1 MRNLLLH
8 SLVIFLLVG
17 MPTWAFAALKLKGQ
31 FIQGGLIQG
40 RVGPGDQVVVG
51 QRQIRVSADGRFI
64 IGFGRDAPLRQ
75 TLALTHADGSVE
87 NREIDIQQRTYDV
100 QRINGIDKRMM
111 EPTEEDLR
119 RISHEAEL
127 VTEARQ
133 LDSAQDHFSESFV
146 WPVVGRISGIYGS
159 QRIFNGEPRRPHY
172 GVDIAAAKGTPVI
185 APAGGTVV
193 LVHQGMFFSGATL
206 IIDHGHGLS
215 SSFLHLNSIL
225 VKAGEQV
232 AQGQRIATVGA
243 SGRVTGPHLDWRVN
257 WFDVRLDPALLVP
270 GMTENGPRKSQ

>member
-1 MRNLLLH
+1 MRSLLLH

-31 FIQGGLIQG
+31 FVQGGLLQG
-40 RVGPGDQVVVG
+40 QVGPGDQVIVG
-51 QRQIRVSADGRFI
+51 QRQIRVSADGHFTF
-64 IGFGRDAPLRQ
+64 GFGRDVPLRQ
-75 TLALTHADGSVE
+75 TLTLTHADGSVE

-111 EPTEEDLR
+111 EPTEKDLI
-119 RISHEAEL
+119 RISQEAEL
-127 VTEARQ
+127 VAAARQ
-133 LDSAQDHFSESFV
+133 RDSEQNHFLEPFI
-146 WPVVGRISGIYGS
+146 WPLIGRISGVYGS

-172 GVDIAAAKGTPVI
+172 GVDIAAAKGTSVI

-193 LVHQGMFFSGATL
+193 LVHQGMFFSGTTL

-215 SSFLHLNSIL
+215 SSFLHLDSIL
-225 VKAGEQV
+225 VTPGEQV
-232 AQGQRIATVGA
+232 IQGQRIATVGA

-270 GMTENGPRKSQ
+270 EMPGG